1 MKASGRPR
9 ILIVEDEASIAD
21 TIQFPLETDGCITEC
36 CGTGGEALNLLAREE
51 FDLVVLDIGLPD
63 MNGFEVCRRI
73 RMTSNVPILFLT
85 ARSEEVD
92 RVVGLEIGG
101 DDYVSKPFRPRELSA
116 RIRAILRRT
125 SGNQRAEASGNAE
138 NERERAAV
146 PTERERVVVPTESA
160 SHSSRQSEAAAEARQ
175 RSTLSIDQQRKV
187 VHYFGEPLILSRY
200 EFRLLEILA
209 SAPGR
214 VYSRAQLME
223 AAWEEPEASMERT
236 VDAHIKSLRSKMRQ
250 VRPEIDA
257 IQTRRGFGYSLLE
270 EL

>member
-1 MKASGRPR
+1 MKSPPAGPR

-21 TIQFPLETDGCITEC
+21 TIQFPLETDGCIADC
-36 CGTGGEALNLLAREE
+36 CGTGGEALNRLANKTY
-51 FDLVVLDIGLPD
+51 DLVVLDVGLPD
-63 MNGFEVCRRI
+63 MNGFEVCRQI

-101 DDYVSKPFRPRELSA
+101 DGYVTKPFRPRELSA
-116 RIRAILRRT
+116 RIRAILRRAPW
-125 SGNQRAEASGNAE
+125 S
-138 NERERAAV
+138 AAF
-146 PTERERVVVPTESA
+146 PRPRDEPIPSEPSADSTAAPGTETGAVQQA
-160 SHSSRQSEAAAEARQ
+160 
-175 RSTLSIDQQRKV
+175 LFIDQQRKV
-187 VHYFGEPLILSRY
+187 VRYFDEPLSLSRY

-236 VDAHIKSLRSKMRQ
+236 VDAHIKSLRAKLRQ
-250 VRPEIDA
+250 IRPEIDA

>member
-1 MKASGRPR
+1 MKPPPAGPR

-21 TIQFPLETDGCITEC
+21 TIQFPLETDGCVTEC
-36 CGTGGEALNLLAREE
+36 CGTGGEALNRLAKAR

-63 MNGFEVCRRI
+63 MTGFEVCRRI
-73 RMTSNVPILFLT
+73 RTTSNVPILFLT

-116 RIRAILRRT
+116 RIRAILRR
-125 SGNQRAEASGNAE
+125 
-138 NERERAAV
+138 
-146 PTERERVVVPTESA
+146 
-160 SHSSRQSEAAAEARQ
+160 AAAEPIASNAKVPAEPDSP
-175 RSTLSIDQQRKV
+175 RSDTANGGNEAQSETGLHSADRALSIDQQRKAV
-187 VHYFGEPLILSRY
+187 RYFGQQLSLSRY

>member
-1 MKASGRPR
+1 MKPPGAGPR
-9 ILIVEDEASIAD
+9 ILIVEDEPSIVD
-21 TIQFPLETDGCITEC
+21 TIQFPLETDGCSTES
-36 CGTGGEALNLLAREE
+36 CGTGEEALSLLTKER

-63 MNGFEVCRRI
+63 MTGFEVCRRI
-73 RMTSNVPILFLT
+73 RTTSNVPILFLT
-85 ARSEEVD
+85 ARSEEID

-116 RIRAILRRT
+116 RIRAILRR
-125 SGNQRAEASGNAE
+125 ASEQGAHLYST
-138 NERERAAV
+138 V
-146 PTERERVVVPTESA
+146 PIESA
-160 SHSSRQSEAAAEARQ
+160 PQARQ
-175 RSTLSIDQQRKV
+175 RSMETGSVQRALSIDQQRKV
-187 VHYFGEPLILSRY
+187 ILYFGERLTLSRY

-236 VDAHIKSLRSKMRQ
+236 IDAHVKSLRSKLRQ

-257 IQTRRGFGYSLLE
+257 IRTHRGFGYSLLE

>member
-1 MKASGRPR
+1 MKA
-9 ILIVEDEASIAD
+9 
-21 TIQFPLETDGCITEC
+21 
-36 CGTGGEALNLLAREE
+36 
-51 FDLVVLDIGLPD
+51 
-63 MNGFEVCRRI
+63 
-73 RMTSNVPILFLT
+73 
-85 ARSEEVD
+85 
-92 RVVGLEIGG
+92 
-101 DDYVSKPFRPRELSA
+101 
-116 RIRAILRRT
+116 
-125 SGNQRAEASGNAE
+125 
-138 NERERAAV
+138 
-146 PTERERVVVPTESA
+146 
-160 SHSSRQSEAAAEARQ
+160 
-175 RSTLSIDQQRKV
+175 
-187 VHYFGEPLILSRY
+187 Y

>member
-1 MKASGRPR
+1 MKSPPSGPR

-21 TIQFPLETDGCITEC
+21 TIQFPLETDGCIADC
-36 CGTGGEALNLLAREE
+36 CGTGGEALNRLAKQRY
-51 FDLVVLDIGLPD
+51 DLVVLDIGLPD
-63 MNGFEVCRRI
+63 MNGFEVCRQI

-116 RIRAILRRT
+116 RIRAILRRAPWSAASLARPIPSEPSDDRT
-125 SGNQRAEASGNAE
+125 APDTETGAVQRA
-138 NERERAAV
+138 
-146 PTERERVVVPTESA
+146 
-160 SHSSRQSEAAAEARQ
+160 
-175 RSTLSIDQQRKV
+175 LSIDQQRKV
-187 VHYFGEPLILSRY
+187 VRYFGEPLSLSRY

-236 VDAHIKSLRSKMRQ
+236 VDAHIKSLRSKLRQ

>member
-1 MKASGRPR
+1 MKPLGAGPR
-9 ILIVEDEASIAD
+9 ILIVEDEPSIVD
-21 TIQFPLETDGCITEC
+21 TIQFPLETDGCSTESC
-36 CGTGGEALNLLAREE
+36 STGGEALSLLAKET
-51 FDLVVLDIGLPD
+51 FDLVVLDVGLPD
-63 MNGFEVCRRI
+63 MTGFEVCRRI
-73 RMTSNVPILFLT
+73 RTTSNLPILFLT
-85 ARSEEVD
+85 ARSEEID

-125 SGNQRAEASGNAE
+125 SEQRPLS
-138 NERERAAV
+138 AARPIRSEPLDNSV
-146 PTERERVVVPTESA
+146 ATDTETG
-160 SHSSRQSEAAAEARQ
+160 ARQ
-175 RSTLSIDQQRKV
+175 RALSIDQQRKV
-187 VHYFGEPLILSRY
+187 ILYFGERLTLSRY

-209 SAPGR
+209 SSPGR

-236 VDAHIKSLRSKMRQ
+236 VDAHIKSLRSKLRQ

-257 IQTRRGFGYSLLE
+257 IRTHRGFGYSLLE

>member
-1 MKASGRPR
+1 MKPIGAGPR
-9 ILIVEDEASIAD
+9 ILIVEDEPSIVD
-21 TIQFPLETDGCITEC
+21 TIQFPLETDGCMTES
-36 CGTGGEALNLLAREE
+36 CGTGGEALSLLAKGR
-51 FDLVVLDIGLPD
+51 FDLVVLDVGLPD
-63 MNGFEVCRRI
+63 MTGFEVCRRI
-73 RMTSNVPILFLT
+73 RATSNVPILFLT
-85 ARSEEVD
+85 ARSEEID

-116 RIRAILRRT
+116 RIRAILRR
-125 SGNQRAEASGNAE
+125 AS
-138 NERERAAV
+138 ERGAHSY
-146 PTERERVVVPTESA
+146 PTVPTESA
-160 SHSSRQSEAAAEARQ
+160 SSGLAGSRPSEAEAEARQ
-175 RSTLSIDQQRKV
+175 RSIESGAVQRALSIDQQRKV
-187 VHYFGEPLILSRY
+187 ILYFGERLTLSRY

-236 VDAHIKSLRSKMRQ
+236 VDAHIKSLRSKLRQ

-257 IQTRRGFGYSLLE
+257 IRTHRGFGYSLLE